1 VHTLVRIELS
11 SPVFFYLEQVMRTS
25 NLQIKPVLSVGAT
38 CVTDMTLSVDIWNS
52 SVNKLFN
59 WATLIYEARH
69 RNETDR

>member
-1 VHTLVRIELS
+1 MNKLSFSSLVFL
-11 SPVFFYLEQVMRTS
+11 YLEQVMRTS
-25 NLQIKPVLSVGAT
+25 NLQMKPVLSVGAT

-69 RNETDR
+69 RNETNR